1 MLVLRGIWRIR
12 VEVGQRGKS
21 SHVHSVYLPRVTTV
35 GIQSNDKRAKHMRA
49 LRTVITARWFGGLI
63 VAYSERRLP
72 SDKS

>member
-1 MLVLRGIWRIR
+1 MLVLRGRWRIR
-12 VEVGQRGKS
+12 AEVGQRGR
-21 SHVHSVYLPRVTTV
+21 VHSVYLPRVTPV
-35 GIQSNDKRAKHMRA
+35 GIQSDDKRAKHMRA